1 MNNMVKELQFEN
13 ICIHYWFNDDSHTMN
28 AYVQNKCE
36 SEFLKIAKE
45 ISDFLGVEI
54 EILTKPLENGGIKRV
69 FKIIEKKGKE
79 YPLISTLI
87 IGIMANVISD
97 HISDIWKNNDLEELQ
112 KENLIKQNRN
122 LDEEYKIYT
131 KILVEKNS
139 IKKKVSNFYETLNGE
154 SRIQKVSYQIYDN
167 ENDDESN
174 EIFINK
180 SEFSKFILPSND
192 LEPIELEDQTI
203 EIISPDLKGGKYKW
217 KGIYNKEIISF
228 SMKSKEFNRLIK
240 QGRVEF
246 KNGSSIK
253 CDIDIERFLDEEG
266 QEKIKSLNVIRVI
279 EFFESDRPF
288 ETQEGKKKREQREV
302 EKQQLKFDFG
312 EDFN

>member
-1 MNNMVKELQFEN
+1 MVKELQFEN

-28 AYVQNKCE
+28 AYIQNKCE

-45 ISDFLGVEI
+45 ISDFLDVEI
-54 EILTKPLENGGIKRV
+54 EILTEPLENGGIKRV

-79 YPLISTLI
+79 YPLISALM
-87 IGIMANVISD
+87 IGVMANVISD
-97 HISDIWKNNDLEELQ
+97 PISDIWKNNDLEELQ

-139 IKKKVSNFYETLNGE
+139 IRKKVSNFYETLNGE
-154 SRIQKVSYQIYDN
+154 SKIQKVSYQIYNN
-167 ENDDESN
+167 ENDNESN

-192 LEPIELEDQTI
+192 LAPIELEDQII

-228 SMKSKEFNRLIK
+228 SMKSKEFNHLIK

-253 CDIDIERFLDEEG
+253 CDIDIERVLDEEG
-266 QEKIKSLNVIRVI
+266 QEKVKSLNVIRVI
-279 EFFESDRPF
+279 EFFESDIPF
-288 ETQEGKKKREQREV
+288 ETPEGKKKREQREV
-302 EKQQLKFDFG
+302 DKQQLKFDFG
-312 EDFN
+312 DDYN

>member
-1 MNNMVKELQFEN
+1 
-13 ICIHYWFNDDSHTMN
+13 MN
-28 AYVQNKCE
+28 AYIQNKCE

-45 ISDFLGVEI
+45 ISDFLDVEI
-54 EILTKPLENGGIKRV
+54 EILTEPLENGGIKRI

-79 YPLISTLI
+79 YPLISALM
-87 IGIMANVISD
+87 IGVMANVISD
-97 HISDIWKNNDLEELQ
+97 PISDIWKNNDLEELQ
-112 KENLIKQNRN
+112 KENLKKQNRN

-131 KILVEKNS
+131 KILVEKDS
-139 IKKKVSNFYETLNGE
+139 IRKKVSNFYETLNGE
-154 SRIQKVSYQIYDN
+154 SKIQKVSYQIYNN
-167 ENDDESN
+167 ENDNESN

-192 LEPIELEDQTI
+192 LAPIELEDQII
-203 EIISPDLKGGKYKW
+203 EIISPNLKGGKYKW

-253 CDIDIERFLDEEG
+253 CDIDIERVLDEEG
-266 QEKIKSLNVIRVI
+266 QEKVKSLNVIRVI
-279 EFFESDRPF
+279 EFFESDIPF
-288 ETQEGKKKREQREV
+288 ETPEGKKKREQREV
-302 EKQQLKFDFG
+302 DKQQLKFDFG
-312 EDFN
+312 DDYN

>member
-131 KILVEKNS
+131 KILIEKNS

-154 SRIQKVSYQIYDN
+154 SKIQKVSYQIYDN

>member
-1 MNNMVKELQFEN
+1 MVKELQFEN

-28 AYVQNKCE
+28 AYIQNKCE

-45 ISDFLGVEI
+45 ISDFLDVEI
-54 EILTKPLENGGIKRV
+54 EILTEPLENGGIKRI

-79 YPLISTLI
+79 YPLISALM
-87 IGIMANVISD
+87 IGVMANVISD
-97 HISDIWKNNDLEELQ
+97 PISDIWKNNDLEELQ
-112 KENLIKQNRN
+112 KENLKKQNRN

-131 KILVEKNS
+131 KILVEKDS
-139 IKKKVSNFYETLNGE
+139 IRKKVSNFYETLNGE
-154 SRIQKVSYQIYDN
+154 SKIQKVSYQIYNN
-167 ENDDESN
+167 ENDNESN

-192 LEPIELEDQTI
+192 LAPIELEDQII
-203 EIISPDLKGGKYKW
+203 EIISPNLKGGKYKW

-253 CDIDIERFLDEEG
+253 CDIDIERVLDEEG
-266 QEKIKSLNVIRVI
+266 QEKVKSLNVIRVI
-279 EFFESDRPF
+279 EFFESDIPF
-288 ETQEGKKKREQREV
+288 ETPEGKKKREQREV
-302 EKQQLKFDFG
+302 DKQQLKFDFG
-312 EDFN
+312 DDYN

>member
-1 MNNMVKELQFEN
+1 MVKELQFEN

-28 AYVQNKCE
+28 AYIQNKCE

-45 ISDFLGVEI
+45 ISDFLDVEI
-54 EILTKPLENGGIKRV
+54 EILTEPLENGGIKRV

-79 YPLISTLI
+79 YPLISALM
-87 IGIMANVISD
+87 IGVMANVISD
-97 HISDIWKNNDLEELQ
+97 PISDIWKNNDLEELQ
-112 KENLIKQNRN
+112 KENLKKQNRN

-131 KILVEKNS
+131 KILVEKDS
-139 IKKKVSNFYETLNGE
+139 IRKKVSNFYETLNGE
-154 SRIQKVSYQIYDN
+154 SKIQKVSYQIYNN
-167 ENDDESN
+167 ENDNESN

-192 LEPIELEDQTI
+192 LAPIELEDQII

-253 CDIDIERFLDEEG
+253 CDIDIERVLDEEG
-266 QEKIKSLNVIRVI
+266 QEKVKSLNVIRVI
-279 EFFESDRPF
+279 EFFESDIPF
-288 ETQEGKKKREQREV
+288 ETPEGKKKREQREV
-302 EKQQLKFDFG
+302 DKQQLKFDFG
-312 EDFN
+312 DDYN